1 MTRLTT
7 IVASAALLAIC
18 WPVWAQKGELG
29 FEGKTGRMSQGQRG
43 ERYGGQQRD
52 RDSMAQRRLE
62 NMAEYLELSEEQS
75 LQWQVT
81 IDEQRQAHL
90 AARDRVNNWRE
101 EFRQLAKADKPDLM
115 RLGEVALAI
124 HREVDD
130 QGSSRDQLKTQL
142 TKILTPE
149 QVEKFDG
156 LMAARQFEQ
165 QGNRGGRR
173 RGPGQAP
180 GDG

>member
-1 MTRLTT
+1 
-7 IVASAALLAIC
+7 
-18 WPVWAQKGELG
+18 
-29 FEGKTGRMSQGQRG
+29 MSQGQFG
-43 ERYGGQQRD
+43 DRYGGQQRD
-52 RDSMAQRRLE
+52 RDSMAQQRLE
-62 NMAEYLELSEEQS
+62 KVAEYLELSEDQS

-81 IDEQRQAHL
+81 IDEHRQARQT
-90 AARDRVNNWRE
+90 ARDRVNDWRE
-101 EFRQLAKADKPDLM
+101 EFRQLAKAEEPDLT

-130 QGSSRDQLKTQL
+130 QGSSRDQLKAEL

-149 QVEKFDG
+149 QADKFDA
-156 LMAARQFEQ
+156 LMAAREVGQ
-165 QGNRGGRR
+165 QGTRGRRR